1 MIAVIKKILVSA
13 TIVVFFLGVVGC
25 QMPSYQTGGMPS
37 LPGGSTTISP
47 PSSSQPSGSQSP
59 STGTQAPSGGQ
70 PGMPDSSKMPGSEGG
85 ESMEDLDGALDDS
98 LDGFDDTLAEKSGD
112 ARIDEIDILSPAGGS
127 SLEDD
132 DEIGPLSDAG
142 DIVVENQDYDM
153 EAQSGAKLETSDG
166 EMTQAAIEETP
177 RQGSETSR
185 SASVP
190 EDIGDGQGDDIV
202 LRQIREAAM
211 KERNPVLREKLW
223 DEYRKI
229 KGI

>member
-1 MIAVIKKILVSA
+1 MIAVIKKMVASA

-70 PGMPDSSKMPGSEGG
+70 PGMPDSSKLPGGEGG
-85 ESMEDLDGALDDS
+85 ENMEDLDGALDDS

-166 EMTQAAIEETP
+166 EMTQAAIEGTP
-177 RQGSETSR
+177 GKGSETIR
-185 SASVP
+185 SATVP

>member
-13 TIVVFFLGVVGC
+13 TIVVFSLGVVGC

-70 PGMPDSSKMPGSEGG
+70 QGMPDSSKMPGSEGG

-166 EMTQAAIEETP
+166 EMTQAAIEGTP
-177 RQGSETSR
+177 GKGSETSR
-185 SASVP
+185 SAAVP

>member
-13 TIVVFFLGVVGC
+13 TIVVFSLGVVGC

-47 PSSSQPSGSQSP
+47 PSSAQPSGSQSP

-70 PGMPDSSKMPGSEGG
+70 QGMPDSSKMPGSEGG

-153 EAQSGAKLETSDG
+153 EAESGAKLETSDG
-166 EMTQAAIEETP
+166 EMTQAAIEGTP
-177 RQGSETSR
+177 GQGSETSR

>member
-1 MIAVIKKILVSA
+1 MIAVIKKIVASA

-37 LPGGSTTISP
+37 IPGGSTTISP

-70 PGMPDSSKMPGSEGG
+70 TGMPDSSKIPGSEGG

-112 ARIDEIDILSPAGGS
+112 TRIDEIDILSPAGGS

-132 DEIGPLSDAG
+132 DEIGPLSDAD

-166 EMTQAAIEETP
+166 EMTQAAIEGTP
-177 RQGSETSR
+177 GKGSETSR
-185 SASVP
+185 SAPVP

>member
-1 MIAVIKKILVSA
+1 MIAVIKKIVASA

-25 QMPSYQTGGMPS
+25 QIPSYQTGGMPS

-70 PGMPDSSKMPGSEGG
+70 QGMPDSSKMPGSEGG

-166 EMTQAAIEETP
+166 EMTQAAIEGTP
-177 RQGSETSR
+177 GKGSETSR
-185 SASVP
+185 SATVP

>member
-1 MIAVIKKILVSA
+1 MIAVIKKIVGSA

-70 PGMPDSSKMPGSEGG
+70 QGMPDSSKMPGSEGG

-166 EMTQAAIEETP
+166 EMTQAAIEGTP
-177 RQGSETSR
+177 GKGSETSR
-185 SASVP
+185 SATVP

>member
-1 MIAVIKKILVSA
+1 
-13 TIVVFFLGVVGC
+13 
-25 QMPSYQTGGMPS
+25 
-37 LPGGSTTISP
+37 
-47 PSSSQPSGSQSP
+47 
-59 STGTQAPSGGQ
+59 
-70 PGMPDSSKMPGSEGG
+70 MPDSSKMPGSEGG
-85 ESMEDLDGALDDS
+85 ENMEDLDGALDDS

-166 EMTQAAIEETP
+166 EMTQAVIEGTP
-177 RQGSETSR
+177 GKGSETSR
-185 SASVP
+185 SATVP

>member
-1 MIAVIKKILVSA
+1 MIAVIKKIVASA

-70 PGMPDSSKMPGSEGG
+70 PGMPDSSKIPGSEGA
-85 ESMEDLDGALDDS
+85 ENMEDLDGALDDS

-166 EMTQAAIEETP
+166 EMTQAAIEGTP
-177 RQGSETSR
+177 GKGSETSR
-185 SASVP
+185 SATVP